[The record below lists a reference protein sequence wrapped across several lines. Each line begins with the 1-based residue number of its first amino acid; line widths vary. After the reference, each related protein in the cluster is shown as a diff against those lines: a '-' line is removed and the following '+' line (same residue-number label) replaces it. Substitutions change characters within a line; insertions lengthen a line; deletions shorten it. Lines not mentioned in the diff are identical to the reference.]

1 MIFIILPTFNE
12 EENIASLMESID
24 YAMKENALG
33 YRIVLVNDGSS
44 DKTAKVVKSLQ
55 KKIPVTLINH
65 QKNEGLGE
73 TIKTG
78 LINSIKLAKERDI
91 IVTMDADNTHCPG
104 LVVRMVRAIREGS
117 DVVIASRYQRDS
129 RVKGVK
135 LNRIFLSKM
144 ANILFKVLFPIK
156 GIKDYTSGYRA
167 FKKEILN
174 QAFSTYGDKFI
185 SESGFSC
192 TVDILLKLRP
202 LDCVM
207 MEVPLILRYDTK
219 KGQSKMDIRKTIV
232 NTLKLTGKRLFKKN
246 DRGPAS

>member
-1 MIFIILPTFNE
+1 MIFIILPAFNE

-24 YAMKENALG
+24 YAMKENALE
-33 YRIVLVNDGSS
+33 YRIVLVNDGSF
-44 DKTAKVVKSLQ
+44 DKTEEVVKSLQ
-55 KKIPVTLINH
+55 NKFPVTLINH
-65 QKNEGLGE
+65 EKNEGLGE

-78 LINSIKLAKERDI
+78 LAHSIQLAEEKDI
-91 IVTMDADNTHCPG
+91 IVTMDADNSHCPG
-104 LVVRMVRAIREGS
+104 LVVRMVRTIREGS
-117 DVVIASRYQRDS
+117 DVVIGSRYLADS

-135 LNRIFLSKM
+135 LNRIFLSKI
-144 ANILFKVLFPIK
+144 ANIFFKALFPIK
-156 GIKDYTSGYRA
+156 GVRDYTSGYRA

-219 KGQSKMDIRKTIV
+219 KGQSKMDIRKTIG
-232 NTLKLTGKRLFKKN
+232 NTLKLIGKRLLKKG